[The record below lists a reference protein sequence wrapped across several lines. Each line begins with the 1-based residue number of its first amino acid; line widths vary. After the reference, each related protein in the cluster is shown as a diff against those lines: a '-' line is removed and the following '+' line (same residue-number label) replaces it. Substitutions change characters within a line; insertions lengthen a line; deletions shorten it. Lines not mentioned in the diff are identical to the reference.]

1 MKYLKYLLIV
11 IIAFTVNIS
20 LASATNKIYNIDVTV
35 NLDTDGTGHI
45 TEVWNVKT
53 NEKTEIYKPM
63 SNLVNSEITNFKV
76 SMDGIPFTQKTW
88 NINDSF
94 DNKANKYGIN
104 YVSNG
109 LELCFGITSYGTHSY
124 TLTYDVSNMINSVT
138 DSDILYWKFI
148 NDNMS
153 SAPESFKVV
162 ISGPTAYQDT
172 LDVWGY
178 GYKGYA
184 YVQNG
189 KIYMQSEENTTFT
202 SDNYVVL
209 LVKYPKG
216 VFTTENNSSSF
227 TTFDEFYN
235 QAETG
240 TFDYDYGNDNKTS
253 PFTIF
258 FNIIK
263 FIFVLGIFG
272 AIAKAAKSKGT
283 YIKKPIDKKTLNYF
297 RDIPCDKDVILSN
310 FLSDVYSLSN
320 KKENILGALIL
331 KWIKDNQ
338 IEIVKTDKKILFINK
353 EVTTLKLNNITTF
366 ENRSEKDLYQM
377 MVEASKDNLLE
388 ENEFKKW
395 SKNNYKELLKW
406 FDDVLENKRNE
417 LVDKNLITVVET
429 GKVFK
434 SKTYT
439 ITDPLHEEAVK
450 LAGLKKFLTD
460 FSLINKREPIEVKMW
475 EYYLI
480 YAQIFGI
487 ADKVAEA
494 FKNLYPELVENS
506 NYNID
511 YTTIMLVNSFSH
523 AAYVGASDARR
534 AATSYSGGGGGFSS
548 GGGGGGSFGGGSG
561 GGFR

>member
-1 MKYLKYLLIV
+1 MKYLKYLLVV
-11 IIAFTVNIS
+11 IIAFTINIS
-20 LASATNKIYNIDVTV
+20 LASATNKINSIDVTV
-35 NLDTDGTGHI
+35 NLDVYGTGHI
-45 TEVWNVKT
+45 KEIWNVKT
-53 NEKTEIYKPM
+53 DQGTEVFKPM

-76 SMDGIPFTQKTW
+76 SMDGTNFTQKTW

-94 DNKANKYGIN
+94 ANKANKYGIN
-104 YVSNG
+104 TTSSG
-109 LELCFGITSYGTHSY
+109 LELCFGITSYGTHTY
-124 TLTYDVSNMINSVT
+124 TLTYDVTNMINSVT
-138 DSDILYWKFI
+138 DSDVLYWKFI
-148 NDNMS
+148 NDNME

-162 ISGPTAYQDT
+162 ISGPIVYQDT

-184 YVQNG
+184 YVENG
-189 KIYMQSEENTTFT
+189 KIYMQSEENT
-202 SDNYVVL
+202 SLSSSNYAVL

-216 VFTTENNSSSF
+216 IFTTTNNNSSF

-235 QAETG
+235 QAEIG
-240 TFDYDYGNDNKTS
+240 TYDYDYGNDNKTS

-272 AIAKAAKSKGT
+272 AIAKVAKSKGN
-283 YIKKPIDKKTLNYF
+283 YIKKPIDNKTLNYF
-297 RDIPCDKDVILSN
+297 RDIPCNKDIILSN
-310 FLSDVYSLSN
+310 FLSEVYSLNN

-338 IEIVKTDKKILFINK
+338 IEIVKTDKKVLFKTK
-353 EVTTLKLNNITTF
+353 EVTTLKLNDTLSF
-366 ENRSEKDLYQM
+366 ENKSENKLYQM
-377 MVEASKDNLLE
+377 MIEASKDNLLE

-406 FDDVLENKRNE
+406 FDDVIENKRNE
-417 LVDKNLITVVET
+417 LVDKSLITVEEK

-434 SKTYT
+434 TKTYT
-439 ITDPLHEEAVK
+439 ITDSLHEEAVK

-460 FSLINKREPIEVKMW
+460 FSLINKREPIEVKTW

-494 FKNLYPELVENS
+494 FKKLYPELIENS